1 MAGGGWGGGQ
11 QAVETA
17 IDKQLTAHLRWRTAF
32 REEKIR
38 IPSKDALILIQV
50 HLPIY

>member
-1 MAGGGWGGGQ
+1 
-11 QAVETA
+11 VETS

-50 HLPIY
+50 QASSIRI